1 VTPPV
6 LVSLSG
12 LPGAGK
18 TTLARA
24 LCARLGAM
32 HLRIDSIEHA
42 LRAIGQGDGPA
53 GYLAAYAVAEDNL
66 RLGHPVVADCVNPLA
81 ITRQAWRD
89 AAARAGA
96 RIVEVEVVCSDPGE
110 HRRRVEDRAPDWP
123 GQRLPAWADM
133 QARVIEK
140 WDRAPVRIDTAGR
153 SLDTCVAQA
162 LAALCLAALE

>member
-1 VTPPV
+1 MTPPV

-24 LCARLGAM
+24 LCSRLGAM
-32 HLRIDSIEHA
+32 HLRIDSIESA

-66 RLGHPVVADCVNPLA
+66 RLGHSVVADCVNPLA

-89 AAARAGA
+89 TAARAGA
-96 RIVEVEVVCSDPGE
+96 RIVEIEVVCSDPGE
-110 HRRRVEDRAPDWP
+110 HRRRVEERAPDLP
-123 GQRLPAWADM
+123 DQRLPTWAGV
-133 QARVIEK
+133 QARAVER
-140 WDRAPVRIDTAGR
+140 WDRAPVRIDTAGQ
-153 SLDTCVAQA
+153 SLDGCVAQV
-162 LAALCLAALE
+162 LAALRPAASD

>member
-1 VTPPV
+1 MTPPV

-24 LCARLGAM
+24 LCSRLGAM
-32 HLRIDSIEHA
+32 HLRVDSIENA

-66 RLGHPVVADCVNPLA
+66 RLGHLVVADCVNPLA

-110 HRRRVEDRAPDWP
+110 HRRRVEERAPDLP
-123 GQRLPAWADM
+123 DQRLPTWAGV
-133 QARVIEK
+133 QSRAVER
-140 WDRAPVRIDTAGR
+140 WYRAPVRIDTAGQP
-153 SLDTCVAQA
+153 LDGCVARV
-162 LAALCLAALE
+162 LAALCPAASD

>member
-1 VTPPV
+1 MTPPV

-24 LCARLGAM
+24 LCSRLGAM

-66 RLGHPVVADCVNPLA
+66 RLGHLVVADCVNPLA

-110 HRRRVEDRAPDWP
+110 HRRRVEERAPDLP
-123 GQRLPAWADM
+123 GQRLPTWAGV
-133 QARVIEK
+133 QACAVER
-140 WDRAPVRIDTAGR
+140 WDCAPVRIDTAGQ
-153 SLDTCVAQA
+153 SLNGCVARV
-162 LAALCLAALE
+162 LAALHPAALD